1 MQDQWKKK
9 QLNPTYLVR
18 EKSQIPS
25 ENTIFAEI
33 GISLIISEVRL
44 LDEIFHALQIGSLI
58 IAFTIRCE
66 YISKAFQKT
75 KKISGNEEIFQL
87 QIIFSIF
94 PQIDEVLDELLISSL
109 QVLSAIPSFLQLPSE
124 AQGNTLWLGLQA
136 VAPSIRRRRLSSSF

>member
-1 MQDQWKKK
+1 MPPSLIRAMPERKRFFSIDVF
-9 QLNPTYLVR
+9 PYLVR

-75 KKISGNEEIFQL
+75 KKISGN
-87 QIIFSIF
+87 
-94 PQIDEVLDELLISSL
+94 
-109 QVLSAIPSFLQLPSE
+109 
-124 AQGNTLWLGLQA
+124 
-136 VAPSIRRRRLSSSF
+136 